1 MKIFNI
7 VGARPNFIKVAPL
20 HQEFS
25 RRENFTSRIIHTGQH
40 NDAKMSDIFFRQLSL
55 PDPYIHLGTG
65 GGNHAEQTAR
75 IMLAFDKMLDA
86 ERPDLVLVVGDVN
99 STLACSL
106 VAAKRHVPVAHV
118 EAGLR
123 SGDRAMPEEINRIL
137 TDQLSDFLFVSEE
150 SGLSH
155 LAKEGIPADKIFL
168 VGNVM
173 IDALVQFQPLAAQN
187 PIVDQ
192 LNVDAGQYILMTMH
206 RPSNVDSEQ
215 NLRLFFELLKEISIS
230 ERILFPIH
238 PRTRQRFIE
247 YGLAA
252 ELEALS
258 NVLLLEPQGY
268 IEFLS
273 LMGKAKAV
281 ITDSG
286 GIQEETTFLGIP
298 CLTLRNSTE
307 RPATIKYGTNQLLP
321 LETDE
326 VLKAL
331 KKVGQPK
338 QEKAS
343 IPPLWDG
350 KSASR
355 VVDILEST
363 LQ

>member
-1 MKIFNI
+1 
-7 VGARPNFIKVAPL
+7 
-20 HQEFS
+20 
-25 RRENFTSRIIHTGQH
+25 
-40 NDAKMSDIFFRQLSL
+40 
-55 PDPYIHLGTG
+55 
-65 GGNHAEQTAR
+65 
-75 IMLAFDKMLDA
+75 
-86 ERPDLVLVVGDVN
+86 
-99 STLACSL
+99 
-106 VAAKRHVPVAHV
+106 
-118 EAGLR
+118 
-123 SGDRAMPEEINRIL
+123 
-137 TDQLSDFLFVSEE
+137 
-150 SGLSH
+150 
-155 LAKEGIPADKIFL
+155 
-168 VGNVM
+168 M